1 MASLTDS
8 TIAATYDRLLAL
20 PSGGLNGNNLV
31 AITDGDSSTAIGMK
45 VATNKIEV
53 IPGSDDANAFEV
65 SKADGTAVL
74 TVNTSTVGATLIGAL
89 TVGVDDTGHDVK
101 FFGATATNG
110 YMLWDE
116 STDDLILGSASKM
129 GIGITAPKT
138 ALEVGGVGGAHVTL
152 SHTPINASDIADNDL
167 LGQIDF
173 AGYDT
178 DYSGDFIIGARIRA
192 QVDGTWDASG
202 GGNVADAPTEL
213 QFITL
218 NSDTSHDVDHA
229 INLNMVIKSDGN
241 VGIGTASPGEVLT
254 VNDTIRLDNGDSSID
269 ADQVFGDIE
278 FYDNDGGSASAGVT
292 ARIECEAVGAVGG
305 SELNFFTSSSSG
317 GARSSITQQMTIDNN
332 GSVGIGTDA
341 PDTILDVRQSND
353 GGTTT
358 LNLVN
363 TAGTGSSDETIA
375 ITAQHTTSESKGGK
389 IEFFRSGD
397 YSTTGQSQ
405 GGIKFYSTDDN
416 TDNLAMTIIKSKYV
430 GIGIASPLAHLHV
443 QDTGVS
449 TTASFT
455 GAQFLHTKTAG
466 TSDASDH
473 MTGLAADMNFNDGSN
488 FFGEMSGAILKATAQ
503 AASSGE
509 STFIKGAHIQAEMT
523 GNTDINSIYGIY
535 NLVDINAGEIDS
547 SAYGIFNRVD
557 MESGMSGTFDVYG
570 YYCTTDSDTDK
581 NTYMHYLEGAS
592 NTDYHYLNYS
602 ATVGSTTSRISDA
615 GQIDAEG
622 TINASQSLDYA
633 EYFESKDGKAIA
645 VGTTVKLDGDKI
657 VACEDGDTPIGAIRP
672 LGASGVV
679 GGAQHFH
686 WQGKHEKDDYDGT
699 VMENFSWTSWTVEV
713 DEAEYYK
720 RRDER
725 ERQKY
730 KRVDGSKAIPA
741 KEAVV
746 QQKVVDEEVEK
757 EVTTT
762 SLVDG
767 KYVQKT
773 ETVTKTVQ
781 VPQYDEVDLYNEDGK
796 VIGKYQV
803 PIMETVEEAVAA
815 VDAVPDTYFKKH
827 KYHTDRIPSG
837 LTAPDDA
844 TVIQSKNKRPKL
856 NSSYDASKEE
866 SYKSREERDEWCIV
880 GLLGQIPITKGQP
893 LSSNWIKMK
902 DVSDTVEMYFVK

>member
-1 MASLTDS
+1 MATLAGNTIASTYPLLLKIDSSGIDGTLRAVQDGDATDS
-8 TIAATYDRLLAL
+8 ALSIATDSVLVKGSGVRLYFH
-20 PSGGLNGNNLV
+20 
-31 AITDGDSSTAIGMK
+31 D
-45 VATNKIEV
+45 
-53 IPGSDDANAFEV
+53 
-65 SKADGTAVL
+65 ADGGEHIAGDGTDLTITSGADIILTA
-74 TVNTSTVGATLIGAL
+74 
-89 TVGVDDTGHDVK
+89 
-101 FFGATATNG
+101 
-110 YMLWDE
+110 
-116 STDDLILGSASKM
+116 
-129 GIGITAPKT
+129 
-138 ALEVGGVGGAHVTL
+138 GAH
-152 SHTPINASDIADNDL
+152 
-167 LGQIDF
+167 
-173 AGYDT
+173 
-178 DYSGDFIIGARIRA
+178 
-192 QVDGTWDASG
+192 
-202 GGNVADAPTEL
+202 
-213 QFITL
+213 
-218 NSDTSHDVDHA
+218 
-229 INLNMVIKSDGN
+229 
-241 VGIGTASPGEVLT
+241 VGIGTTDPSSMLHLVSSTTEKPYIIIENTNADANAPGLKFNKNSSSPAAGDELGQITWLGDDDAGNSTGYANIHAKSADVTNGSEDGSLFFSTRVNDSSTTRMCIVDGKIGIGTTSPGEVLT

-430 GIGIASPLAHLHV
+430 GIGVASPGAHLHV

-473 MTGLAADMNFNDGSN
+473 MTGLSADMNFNDGSN

-746 QQKVVDEEVEK
+746 RQKVVDEEVEK

-796 VIGKYQV
+796 VIGNHQV